1 MKIIKRDG
9 REVPYDYEKIR
20 AAITAANAEIDDK
33 ISDTVIGFIVSNV
46 EKRCSA
52 LARPVHVEEI
62 QDMVLDELDK
72 AEAYKLA
79 RHYSEYRLLHEQ
91 QRRMNTTDG
100 KILSLLERNNEEA
113 KQENANKNPIINSTL
128 RDYMAGEVGRDICRR
143 FLFPADVIAAHDEGI
158 IHVHDLDYIAEPMHN
173 CCLEHI
179 RQIHQTAVMH
189 RLCDIVQIMHMDD
202 TLIMGGD
209 HICREQKAAA
219 DVSADLARHIVP

>member
-9 REVPYDYEKIR
+9 REVPYDHTKIKE
-20 AAITAANAEIDDK
+20 AITAANTEVDDK
-33 ISDTVIGFIVSNV
+33 ISDTVIGFIVGNV
-46 EKRCSA
+46 EKRCHA
-52 LARPVHVEEI
+52 LARPVLVEEV

-113 KQENANKNPIINSTL
+113 KQENANKDPIINSTL
-128 RDYMAGEVGRDICRR
+128 RDYMAGEVSRDICRR

-158 IHVHDLDYIAEPMHN
+158 IHVHVWTTLPSRCTTPVWSIWRI
-173 CCLEHI
+173 CSS
-179 RQIHQTAVMH
+179 T
-189 RLCDIVQIMHMDD
+189 VQSF
-202 TLIMGGD
+202 
-209 HICREQKAAA
+209 Q
-219 DVSADLARHIVP
+219 AR